1 MESVE
6 LKIDGMTCSGC
17 VNSIQNALYRQDGV
31 NKAIADMENSL
42 VTVEFD
48 PTIIEHAGLV
58 KAIADAGFDVLN

>member
-1 MESVE
+1 MENVV

-31 NKAIADMENSL
+31 NKAVARVDEGV

-48 PTIIEHAGLV
+48 PAIIKRDGLV
-58 KAIADAGFDVLN
+58 RAIADAGFDVID

>member
-48 PTIIEHAGLV
+48 PAVIERAGLV
-58 KAIADAGFDVLN
+58 RAIADAGFDVLN

>member
-31 NKAIADMENSL
+31 NKAVANVDSRL

-48 PTIIEHAGLV
+48 PAVISREGLV
-58 KAIADAGFDVLN
+58 RAIADAGFDVID

>member
-1 MESVE
+1 MENVE

-31 NKAIADMENSL
+31 NKAVADIDNSS

-48 PTIIEHAGLV
+48 PAVIKREGLV
-58 KAIADAGFDVLN
+58 QAIADAGFDVLT

>member
-1 MESVE
+1 MENVE

-31 NKAIADMENSL
+31 NKAVADMDNSL

-48 PTIIEHAGLV
+48 PAVIKREGLV
-58 KAIADAGFDVLN
+58 QAIAVAGFDVLN

>member
-31 NKAIADMENSL
+31 NKAVADIDNSS

-48 PTIIEHAGLV
+48 PAVIRRDGLV
-58 KAIADAGFDVLN
+58 RAIADAGFDVLN

>member
-31 NKAIADMENSL
+31 NKAVTRIDDGL
-42 VTVEFD
+42 VIVEFD
-48 PTIIEHAGLV
+48 PAVISRDGLV
-58 KAIADAGFDVLN
+58 RAIADAGFDVTN

>member
-31 NKAIADMENSL
+31 NKAIADMDSGV

-48 PTIIEHAGLV
+48 PAVIRRDGLV
-58 KAIADAGFDVLN
+58 KAIADAGFDVTG

>member
-1 MESVE
+1 MENVE

-31 NKAIADMENSL
+31 NKAVADIDNSS

-48 PTIIEHAGLV
+48 PAVIKRDGLV
-58 KAIADAGFDVLN
+58 QAIADAGFDVLN

>member
-6 LKIDGMTCSGC
+6 LRIDGMTCSGC

-31 NKAIADMENSL
+31 NKAVANVGSGL

-48 PTIIEHAGLV
+48 PAVISREGLV
-58 KAIADAGFDVLN
+58 RAIADAGFDVLD